1 MNAPTARL
9 DPLYHLADVK
19 RSFGGDFALRI
30 DSLNIKAGET
40 LALVGP
46 TGAGKSTLLRIL
58 TGHEPDV
65 SGDVTFRGRPLNER
79 SELSELRRIAM
90 VHQRSLLLGGSVLYN
105 VSCGP
110 RWRGTADPRQLN
122 RLIDALG
129 LYKVRQQH
137 ARTLSGGQTQ
147 LTGLARALATGC
159 EVLLLDEPTA
169 NLDPA
174 RISLVEAVVQSH
186 KAERGLTLVWAT
198 HNLHQARR
206 VADRVALVLDG
217 RLVEVAATQ
226 EFFNSPRESLTREFV
241 EGRMV
246 Y

>member
-1 MNAPTARL
+1 MIVPAKAEAI
-9 DPLYHLADVK
+9 YQLAHVT
-19 RSFGGDFALRI
+19 RTFGGEFTLRI
-30 DSLNIKAGET
+30 DALDIFAGET

-58 TGHEPDV
+58 TGYEPNV
-65 SGDVTFRGRPLNER
+65 SGSVMFRNRPLNDG
-79 SELSELRRIAM
+79 SDLSELRRIAM
-90 VHQRSLLLGGSVLYN
+90 VHQRSHLLSGDVAYN
-105 VSCGP
+105 VGCGS
-110 RWRGTADPRQLN
+110 RWRGIEDDV
-122 RLIDALG
+122 RLQTLIESLE
-129 LYKVRQQH
+129 LQKVRHQH

-147 LTGLARALATGC
+147 LTGVARALATGAD
-159 EVLLLDEPTA
+159 VLLLDEPTA

-174 RISLVEAVVQSH
+174 RVSLVENVVKSH
-186 KAERGLTLVWAT
+186 QRERGLTLVWAT

-217 RLVEVAATQ
+217 RLVEVTATEQ
-226 EFFNSPRESLTREFV
+226 FFTTPREPLTWDFV